1 MIKRFFHNLN
11 SLRVAYILISGQA
24 TVLYGAAT
32 FSEDV
37 DLWVE
42 PKSDNWNKFLKVLK
56 NMNAKVYKLTLPVS
70 MELIKKGHGY
80 HFQIPSKDE
89 KSGFWFL
96 DVMGLVPRVGSFKNC
111 LKNVNNKKTDWGKL
125 PVIGIRDLVE
135 LKKTR
140 RLEDYPVI
148 SNLVRIEYENL
159 YCLKKIK
166 NNDWKWILKNSFNI
180 EDILYYLNS
189 HNTAKTVS
197 ANISR
202 KCLPFCL
209 KAVAN
214 PKKFEEYMRKA
225 SNEIA
230 LEIERLRQLDRKY
243 WNSVINEL
251 KSLNQ
256 DNQLLPSGNKVPCS
270 VTD

>member
-11 SLRVAYILISGQA
+11 SLQVTHILISGQA

-32 FSEDV
+32 FSEDI

-42 PKSDNWNKFLKVLK
+42 PKFDNWNKFLKVLK
-56 NMNAKVYKLTLPVS
+56 NMNAKVYKLTPSVS
-70 MELIKKGHGY
+70 MELIRKGHGY

-96 DVMGLVPRVGSFKNC
+96 DVMGLVPRVSSFKNC
-111 LKNVNNKKTDWGKL
+111 LKNVNNKKTEWGNL
-125 PVIGIRDLVE
+125 PVMGIRDLVE
-135 LKKTR
+135 IKKTR

-159 YCLKKIK
+159 LSKKIE
-166 NNDWKWILKNSFNI
+166 NNDWKWILRNSFNI
-180 EDILYYLNS
+180 EDILYYLNL
-189 HNTAKTVS
+189 HNVAKTVS
-197 ANISR
+197 ADISR

-209 KAVAN
+209 KAAAN
-214 PKKFEEYMRKA
+214 PEKEEYILNA

-230 LEIERLRQLDRKY
+230 LEVERLRQQDRKY

-251 KSLNQ
+251 KDLKQN
-256 DNQLLPSGNKVPCS
+256 NQLLPIGSKPPYS
-270 VTD
+270 TTD

>member
-11 SLRVAYILISGQA
+11 SLQVAYILISGQA
-24 TVLYGAAT
+24 AVLYGAAT
-32 FSEDV
+32 FSEDI

-42 PKSDNWNKFLKVLK
+42 PKSDNWNKFLEVLK
-56 NMNAKVYKLTLPVS
+56 NMNAKIYKLTPPIS

-96 DVMGLVPRVGSFKNC
+96 DVMGLVPRIGSFKDS
-111 LKNVNNKKTDWGKL
+111 LENVNNKKTEWGEI

-159 YCLKKIK
+159 LSKKIQ
-166 NNDWKWILKNSFNI
+166 NSDWEWVLKNSFDI

-189 HNTAKTVS
+189 HEAAKIVS
-197 ANISR
+197 AGISR

-209 KAVAN
+209 KAAAN
-214 PKKFEEYMRKA
+214 PKKEEYIRNA

-230 LEIERLRQLDRKY
+230 LGIERLREQDRKY
-243 WNSVINEL
+243 WNPVITEL
-251 KSLNQ
+251 KDLKQ
-256 DNQLLPSGNKVPCS
+256 DNQLLPTGSKPPCS
-270 VTD
+270 TAD